1 MSVLQESDRIRDAG
15 LMAKVADGD
24 RLAQRQIVDRHLGP
38 IYGLAWRMLKNVAG
52 AEDVC
57 QDAFL
62 RLWQIAARWQ
72 PDAKVGTWLYRV
84 AYNLSIDELRRQKR
98 WSDEEAPDIPDP
110 SPDVLAQ
117 HHSSDIAI
125 AVEAAMAKLPVR
137 QRTAVT
143 LVHHQEL
150 SNIEAAEIMQ
160 ISVEAIESLL
170 ARGRRK
176 LRDLLAD
183 QRAELMETL

>member
-1 MSVLQESDRIRDAG
+1 MSVLQETDRIRDAS
-15 LMAKVADGD
+15 LMAKVAEGD
-24 RLAQRQIVDRHLGP
+24 RLAQRQIVDRHLSS
-38 IYGLAWRMLKNVAG
+38 IYGVAWRMLKNAAS

-62 RLWQIAARWQ
+62 RLWQIAARWR
-72 PDAKVGTWLYRV
+72 PEAKVGTWLYRV
-84 AYNLSIDELRRQKR
+84 AYNLSIDELRRQNR
-98 WSDEEAPDIPDP
+98 WSDDEAPDLPDP
-110 SPDVLAQ
+110 GADVLAQ
-117 HHSSDIAI
+117 HHASDIAI
-125 AVEAAMAKLPVR
+125 AVETALAKLPIR
-137 QRTAVT
+137 QRTAIT

-183 QRAELMETL
+183 RRGELMETL